1 MKLSDLATRLD
12 LTVYTAG
19 TPLERPVLGG
29 YASDLLSDVIGHGRK
44 DDLWVT
50 MQIHPN
56 IVAVAVLKEL
66 AGIVLVNGREPAPET
81 LQQAEREG
89 VPVLGTRLGAFE
101 LAGRLY
107 GLGIKGS

>member
-1 MKLSDLATRLD
+1 MKLSDLAARLD
-12 LTVYTAG
+12 LKVHTAG

-50 MQIHPN
+50 MQVHPN
-56 IVAVAVLKEL
+56 IVLKEL

-101 LAGRLY
+101 LVGRLY
-107 GLGIKGS
+107 GLGVKGS